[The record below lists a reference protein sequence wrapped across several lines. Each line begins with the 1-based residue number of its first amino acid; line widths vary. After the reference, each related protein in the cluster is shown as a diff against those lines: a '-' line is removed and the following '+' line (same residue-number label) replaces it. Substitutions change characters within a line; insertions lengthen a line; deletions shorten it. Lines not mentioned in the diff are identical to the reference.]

1 MYMSMPQKG
10 NNYVKKRINLS
21 PLFIKF
27 NQITY
32 TKSINCKTLI
42 ANLSMSEWLMIIF
55 TKDWIIIYNIIQYNT
70 I

>member
-55 TKDWIIIYNIIQYNT
+55 TKD
-70 I
+70 